1 MPGDD
6 MASILL
12 RLEESGLEIKQAQ
25 IVVDLASNPPSK
37 ASEVGKRIGL
47 SRMDAY
53 NSLRKLQEQGL
64 VKATLDKPMRFAGN
78 TISDVFKLLINKQ
91 KIDLQRMEEHLDEL
105 TNGPAIALMSI
116 ESHVDEAT
124 FSVIKDRHQ
133 IMATFE
139 SLLAEAESHVW
150 LLLGRWG
157 ILHFLR
163 IGGQRV
169 LDDALER
176 GVKIKIVAC
185 VDKKTVRF
193 FDELSPMIEIRHH
206 EELSLQGAFIDDEFG
221 IQFVYTEENPTGRGK
236 EDTSLLIESS
246 EFLKAQSELLQIQWA
261 AASAYSVARARI
273 IDGEMTEPLQYSL
286 GEGSFYAKLRDS
298 LANGLSDD
306 INSTNSPVE
315 IRKDGLNLISQGDTE
330 SQALSMLGIDVGDLL
345 QSVGN
350 RIGRELAMKINDI
363 EDDNEFWERLAK
375 QWKNLGMGEL
385 IVSDGEASKIT
396 VRNGNACGGNPQD
409 NGIICLLDEGIIEGI
424 MQERHGIT
432 VVSNHRICSDCSETD
447 CYYEIDSNI
456 AKKA

>member
-1 MPGDD
+1 MT
-6 MASILL
+6 SIML
-12 RLEESGLEIKQAQ
+12 RLEESGLELKQAQ
-25 IVVDLASNPPSK
+25 IVVDLAANPPSK

-64 VKATLDKPMRFAGN
+64 IRATLDKPMRFAGN
-78 TISDVFKLLINKQ
+78 TISEVFKLLIHKQ
-91 KIDLQRMEEHLDEL
+91 KIDLQRMEEHLEEL
-105 TNGPAIALMSI
+105 TTGPAMALMSI
-116 ESHVDEAT
+116 ENHVNEAT

-139 SLLAEAESHVW
+139 SLLAEAESKVW

-163 IGGQRV
+163 IGGKKV
-169 LDDALER
+169 LDDAIER
-176 GVKIKIVAC
+176 GVEINIVAC
-185 VDKKTVRF
+185 VDKKTVRY
-193 FDELSPMIEIRHH
+193 FDDLSPLIEVRHH
-206 EELSLQGAFIDDEFG
+206 EQLSLQGAFIDDEFG
-221 IQFVYTEENPTGRGK
+221 IQFVYSEDNPTGRGK
-236 EDTSLLIESS
+236 EDTALLIESS
-246 EFLKAQSELLQIQWA
+246 EFLKAQNELLQIQWA
-261 AASAYSVARARI
+261 AASSYSVARARI
-273 IDGEMTEPLQYSL
+273 IDGEITEPLQYSL
-286 GEGSFYAKLRDS
+286 GEGSFYAKLKAN
-298 LANGLSDD
+298 LANGIKNN
-306 INSTNSPVE
+306 INSGNVSKLKNTGQEPINPDNVE
-315 IRKDGLNLISQGDTE
+315 A
-330 SQALSMLGIDVGDLL
+330 QALSMLGIDVGDLL

>member
-1 MPGDD
+1 MPVDD
-6 MASILL
+6 MTSILL
-12 RLEESGLEIKQAQ
+12 RLEESGLDIKQAQ

-78 TISDVFKLLINKQ
+78 TISEVFKLLINKQ

-105 TNGPAIALMSI
+105 TNGPAIALMSV
-116 ESHVDEAT
+116 ESHVNEAT

-139 SLLAEAESHVW
+139 SLLAEAESKVW
-150 LLLGRWG
+150 LLLGKWG

-163 IGGQRV
+163 IGGKKV
-169 LDDALER
+169 LDDAVER
-176 GVKIKIVAC
+176 GVEIKIVAC

-193 FDELSPMIEIRHH
+193 FDELSPLIEIRHH
-206 EELSLQGAFIDDEFG
+206 EELSLQGAFIDEEFG
-221 IQFVYTEENPTGRGK
+221 IQFVYSEENPTGRGR
-236 EDTSLLIESS
+236 EDTALLIESS
-246 EFLKAQSELLQIQWA
+246 EFLKAQSELLKIQWA

-286 GEGSFYAKLRDS
+286 GEGSFYAKLKDS
-298 LANGLSDD
+298 LANGISDNFDPDNAIIELRNSGQKLS
-306 INSTNSPVE
+306 
-315 IRKDGLNLISQGDTE
+315 SQGNPE

-345 QSVGN
+345 QSVGK
-350 RIGRELAMKINDI
+350 RIGRELAMKINDV
-363 EDDNEFWERLAK
+363 EDDNEFWDRLAK
-375 QWKNLGMGEL
+375 QWKGLGMGEL
-385 IVSDGEASKIT
+385 IISDDNVSKIT
-396 VRNGNACGGNPQD
+396 VRNGNACDGNPQE
-409 NGIICLLDEGIIEGI
+409 NGIICLLDEGIIAGI

-432 VVSNHRICSDCSETD
+432 VISNHRVCSDCSNKD
-447 CYYEIDSNI
+447 CYYEIECDI
-456 AKKA
+456 ADKA

>member
-1 MPGDD
+1 MSGDD
-6 MASILL
+6 MTSIML
-12 RLEESGLEIKQAQ
+12 RLEESGLELKQAQ

-64 VKATLDKPMRFAGN
+64 IKATLDKPMRFAGN
-78 TISDVFKLLINKQ
+78 TINEVFKLLIHKQ

-105 TNGPAIALMSI
+105 TTGPAMALMSI
-116 ESHVDEAT
+116 ESHVNEAT

-133 IMATFE
+133 IMANFE
-139 SLLAEAESHVW
+139 LLLAEAESNVW

-163 IGGQRV
+163 VGGKKV

-193 FDELSPMIEIRHH
+193 FDDLSPLIEIRHH
-206 EELSLQGAFIDDEFG
+206 EQLSLQGAFIDDEFG
-221 IQFVYTEENPTGRGK
+221 IQIVYSEENPTGRGK
-236 EDTSLLIESS
+236 EDTALLIESS
-246 EFLKAQSELLQIQWA
+246 EFLKAHNELLQIQWA
-261 AASAYSVARARI
+261 AATSYSVARARI

-286 GEGSFYAKLRDS
+286 GEGSFYAKLKDS
-298 LANGLSDD
+298 LAKGLSGE
-306 INSTNSPVE
+306 INSNNSPVE
-315 IRKDGLNLISQGDTE
+315 LRKDGISLISQGNSE

-345 QSVGN
+345 QSVGK

-363 EDDNEFWERLAK
+363 EDDNEFWSRLSK
-375 QWKNLGMGEL
+375 QWKDLGMGEL
-385 IVSDGEASKIT
+385 IISDSETSKIT
-396 VRNGNACGGNPQD
+396 VRNGNACGGNPQQ
-409 NGIICLLDEGIIEGI
+409 NGILCLLDEGIIHGI

-432 VVSNHRICSDCSETD
+432 VVSNHRVCSDCLETD

-456 AKKA
+456 ANKA

>member
-1 MPGDD
+1 M
-6 MASILL
+6 L
-12 RLEESGLEIKQAQ
+12 RLEESGLELKQAQ

-64 VKATLDKPMRFAGN
+64 IKATLDKPMRFAGN
-78 TISDVFKLLINKQ
+78 TISEVFKLLIHKH
-91 KIDLQRMEEHLDEL
+91 KIDLQRMEEHLEEL
-105 TNGPAIALMSI
+105 TTGPAMALMSI
-116 ESHVDEAT
+116 ESHVNEAT

-133 IMATFE
+133 IMANFE
-139 SLLAEAESHVW
+139 SLLAEAESNVW

-163 IGGQRV
+163 IGGKKV
-169 LDDALER
+169 LDEALER
-176 GVKIKIVAC
+176 GVEIKIVAC
-185 VDKKTVRF
+185 VDKRTVRY
-193 FDELSPMIEIRHH
+193 FDDLSPLIEIRHH
-206 EELSLQGAFIDDEFG
+206 EQLSLQGAFIDDEFG
-221 IQFVYTEENPTGRGK
+221 IQFVYSEENPTGRGK
-236 EDTSLLIESS
+236 EDTALLIESS
-246 EFLKAQSELLQIQWA
+246 EFLKAHNELLQIQWA
-261 AASAYSVARARI
+261 AATSYSAARARI

-298 LANGLSDD
+298 LASGLNGD
-306 INSTNSPVE
+306 ITSKNSAAGLKNN
-315 IRKDGLNLISQGDTE
+315 LNLISQGNTE

-345 QSVGN
+345 QSVGK

-375 QWKNLGMGEL
+375 QWKSLGMGEL
-385 IVSDGEASKIT
+385 IISDSEASKIT
-396 VRNGNACGGNPQD
+396 VRNGNACGGNPQE

-432 VVSNHRICSDCSETD
+432 VVSNHRVCSDCSKTD
-447 CYYEIDSNI
+447 CYYEIESNI